1 MQYLCHTG
9 ICVLYGFSLCIIHCS
24 KTSKR
29 ISEHNKNMFR
39 AVDGKFKKHRY
50 DNVLYIG
57 HGDEYFVHKVRPV
70 LYQIYLFVYDDVHA
84 MEKETARQHEQYAKS
99 FM

>member
-1 MQYLCHTG
+1 MVNL
-9 ICVLYGFSLCIIHCS
+9 
-24 KTSKR
+24 
-29 ISEHNKNMFR
+29 
-39 AVDGKFKKHRY
+39 KKHRY

-57 HGDEYFVHKVRPV
+57 HGDEYFVCKVSR
-70 LYQIYLFVYDDVHA
+70 LLHRIFVYDDVHA

>member
-1 MQYLCHTG
+1 MVNL
-9 ICVLYGFSLCIIHCS
+9 
-24 KTSKR
+24 
-29 ISEHNKNMFR
+29 
-39 AVDGKFKKHRY
+39 KKHRY

-84 MEKETARQHEQYAKS
+84 MEKETAREHKQYAKS
-99 FM
+99 FMQFFAAALMRVRVGAK

>member
-1 MQYLCHTG
+1 M
-9 ICVLYGFSLCIIHCS
+9 LYGFSLCIINCS

-29 ISEHNKNMFR
+29 ISEHNKNIFR

-57 HGDEYFVHKVRPV
+57 YGDEHFVYKVSRL
-70 LYQIYLFVYDDVHA
+70 LYRIYLFVYDAAHDTSKGRA
-84 MEKETARQHEQYAKS
+84 IKFE
-99 FM
+99 